1 MNKEYR
7 LELKRLEQS
16 VISAS
21 SLFERE
27 DAYKALNDRMCFLHR
42 IGEMNGNDQAKILV
56 RLDKKLKA

>member
-21 SLFERE
+21 SYSERE
-27 DAYKALNDRMCFLHR
+27 DAYKNLNDRMCLLHR
-42 IGEMNGNDQAKILV
+42 IGEMNGIDQAKILA